1 MLGIAVPRL
10 KLAAIVVLALLT
22 AGQLALH
29 HHSLIPETGASSP
42 VCAVCAFNSD
52 GVVTDDLRVE
62 PLSFLA
68 DFSPLIDQFV
78 RSAVPLS
85 RTTRG
90 PPQA

>member
-10 KLAAIVVLALLT
+10 KLASIVVLALLT

-29 HHSLIPETGASSP
+29 HHSLVPENGASSP
-42 VCAVCAFNSD
+42 VCAVCAFKSD
-52 GVVTDDLRVE
+52 GVDADDLRVE
-62 PLSFLA
+62 GLSVVADVFPLAERF
-68 DFSPLIDQFV
+68 I

-85 RTTRG
+85 PTTRG